1 MIVIL
6 PRRWVLV
13 LGRALIRAQA
23 LYLFTETVLSLGF
36 NLTKGLLERIVV
48 SAVMAQCS
56 SRKKRKI
63 LSVLISFLQKLKR
76 ARDLWTNLHGQG

>member
-1 MIVIL
+1 MFWGGL
-6 PRRWVLV
+6 RLEHRRFFEE
-13 LGRALIRAQA
+13 IR
-23 LYLFTETVLSLGF
+23 YLFTETVLSLGF

>member
-1 MIVIL
+1 MFWGGL
-6 PRRWVLV
+6 QLEHRRFFEE
-13 LGRALIRAQA
+13 IR
-23 LYLFTETVLSLGF
+23 YLFTETVLSLGF

-56 SRKKRKI
+56 SRKKKKI

>member
-1 MIVIL
+1 MFWGGL
-6 PRRWVLV
+6 RLEHRRFFEE
-13 LGRALIRAQA
+13 IR
-23 LYLFTETVLSLGF
+23 YLFTETVLSLGF

-48 SAVMAQCS
+48 SAVMVQCS
-56 SRKKRKI
+56 SRKKKKI